1 MQPATAATNLEIIN
15 YLESHPEIMDNYLKR
30 CLQLRENLIDLGF
43 HLNDTPSY
51 ITSIIIG
58 EDEVAEQVR
67 RDLLEMGYCIP
78 IFRYPAVER
87 GKALIRLMIN
97 NKHTDEDINL
107 FVEALKKVRE
117 RYKF

>member
-1 MQPATAATNLEIIN
+1 
-15 YLESHPEIMDNYLKR
+15 
-30 CLQLRENLIDLGF
+30 
-43 HLNDTPSY
+43 
-51 ITSIIIG
+51 
-58 EDEVAEQVR
+58 
-67 RDLLEMGYCIP
+67 MGYCIP